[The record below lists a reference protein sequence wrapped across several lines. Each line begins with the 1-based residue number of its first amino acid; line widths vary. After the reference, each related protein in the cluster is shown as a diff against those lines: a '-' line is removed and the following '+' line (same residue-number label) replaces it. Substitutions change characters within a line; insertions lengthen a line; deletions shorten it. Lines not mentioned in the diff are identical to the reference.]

1 MKKSLNIQINFT
13 NRAIYTLITFSI
25 FLLIGISVFA
35 LTPGVA
41 PNPGHL
47 IEEIA
52 PPLNCEINQVLQW
65 DGSTWICEGDSIPT
79 GAVTAFNLPSCPT
92 GWSELTDARGRYI
105 VGMPSGGTLAA
116 VIGTALSDE
125 EDRAAGTHTH
135 SVYDFWSNN
144 GMTGCS
150 ASVNAC
156 KKVGMS
162 DDGGLVAGTNAP
174 YIQFLYCVKD

>member
-65 DGSTWICEGDSIPT
+65 DGSIWTCTDFSSGDFTPT
-79 GAVTAFNLPSCPT
+79 GAIMAFNLPSCPT
-92 GWSELTDARGRYI
+92 GWANLTSAEGRYI
-105 VGMPSGGTLAA
+105 VGMPQGGTLAA
-116 VIGTALSDE
+116 SIGTALSDG
-125 EDRAAGTHTH
+125 EDRSTDLHTHDTSGTNILSYTYQGSPSGSRVVTSVQEAGTP
-135 SVYDFWSNN
+135 N
-144 GMTGCS
+144 
-150 ASVNAC
+150 
-156 KKVGMS
+156 
-162 DDGGLVAGTNAP
+162 NAP